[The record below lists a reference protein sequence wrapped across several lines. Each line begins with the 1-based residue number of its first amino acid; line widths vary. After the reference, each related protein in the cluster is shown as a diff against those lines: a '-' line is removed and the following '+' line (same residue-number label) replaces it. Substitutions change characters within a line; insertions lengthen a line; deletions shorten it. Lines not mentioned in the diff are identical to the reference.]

1 MQDSMVSTVMRI
13 NERKDTNEAH
23 VVVGEGTGSRTWR
36 EYAIHSSSL
45 LGRSYPRISISQN
58 ASLRC
63 GAHPA
68 DLVGTRS
75 RHNEIAPRATAGQGR
90 RRARNSPRSVTRGHY
105 PQGSLQEVQGF
116 HEFSL
121 HPHS

>member
-75 RHNEIAPRATAGQGR
+75 RHNEIAPLSRPTAARAGAQNNT
-90 RRARNSPRSVTRGHY
+90 PLLT
-105 PQGSLQEVQGF
+105 
-116 HEFSL
+116 
-121 HPHS
+121 